1 MEGKITEMQTKMP
14 STPGRKDAARTTTTD
29 EKCLERSSIKI
40 VNARKDGNRKPTL
53 KSFKN
58 IVEPAPTW
66 EHIEGLFS
74 PKINLNLLEDTVNS
88 RLNLKICADQPDGGT
103 KDSRTPG
110 TLLDH
115 DWSDWTGLENEGPI
129 GGTVRFERAVL
140 DKKGKLRN
148 SHHRCV

>member
-1 MEGKITEMQTKMP
+1 MQTKMP
-14 STPGRKDAARTTTTD
+14 SK
-29 EKCLERSSIKI
+29 RSSSKI
-40 VNARKDGNRKPTL
+40 LNSMKDWPRKPIL

-58 IVEPAPTW
+58 IFEPAPTRG
-66 EHIEGLFS
+66 HIQGLFS
-74 PKINLNLLEDTVNS
+74 PKINLNLFKDTVNL
-88 RLNLKICADQPDGGT
+88 RLKLKISADQPDGGT

-148 SHHRCV
+148 SHHRCVQKFTSLEMVVDES